1 MGAGMESRGRNAV
14 VQRPEKVAAGL
25 LFLVGLWIAVYWL
38 WEPKRPEIS
47 FGHGPDDVVA
57 ETSGAAPSP
66 PTTNLHQPPR
76 LDQGVGA
83 TPPKIDTGT
92 LGLIKVDKTTEPV
105 PKDPPAKL
113 ESAQPPPAVIAPEF
127 EDYVVQ
133 KGDTFAAISTRFFGT
148 PVHAQAIVRA
158 NPLMDP
164 RRLMPGRTIRVPKDP
179 GNIQGKPVAPPA
191 KGEEGQASVYVVQ
204 SGDTLSGISQKL
216 FGSMKHADLIFQ
228 ANRDRLSSPESLRVG
243 QTLNIPP
250 KPKSD

>member
-1 MGAGMESRGRNAV
+1 MESRGRNAV

-47 FGHGPDDVVA
+47 FGNGPGDMTA
-57 ETSGAAPSP
+57 EMSGADGVPIIAPPSP
-66 PTTNLHQPPR
+66 RPQAPR
-76 LDQGVGA
+76 LEQGVGA
-83 TPPKIDTGT
+83 PPPQFDKEPLNPIKPDEPAESSRKEATGNQTPP
-92 LGLIKVDKTTEPV
+92 
-105 PKDPPAKL
+105 
-113 ESAQPPPAVIAPEF
+113 QPQPAVIAPEF

-133 KGDTFAAISTRFFGT
+133 KGDTFASISTRFFGT

-164 RRLMPGRTIRVPKDP
+164 RRLMPGRAIRVPKDP
-179 GNIQGKPVAPPA
+179 ANIQGKPVVPPV

-216 FGSMKHADLIFQ
+216 YGTMKHADLIFQ
-228 ANRDRLSSPESLRVG
+228 ANRDRLSSPEALRIG
-243 QTLNIPP
+243 QTLNIPAR
-250 KPKSD
+250 PKSE

>member
-1 MGAGMESRGRNAV
+1 M

-38 WEPKRPEIS
+38 WEPNRPEIS
-47 FGHGPDDVVA
+47 FGHGPDDMIA
-57 ETSGAAPSP
+57 ETSGTIPSP
-66 PTTNLHQPPR
+66 PTTDQLQPPR
-76 LDQGVGA
+76 FDQGVGA
-83 TPPKIDTGT
+83 APPKIDTGT
-92 LGLIKVDKTTEPV
+92 LGPIKVDKTTEPV
-105 PKDPPAKL
+105 LKDPPDKA
-113 ESAQPPPAVIAPEF
+113 ESTQPQPAVIAPEF

-179 GNIQGKPVAPPA
+179 ANIQGKPVAPPA
-191 KGEEGQASVYVVQ
+191 KGEEGHASVYVVQ
-204 SGDTLSGISQKL
+204 SGDTLSGISQRL

-250 KPKSD
+250 KPKSE

>member
-1 MGAGMESRGRNAV
+1 M

-25 LFLVGLWIAVYWL
+25 LFLVGLWVAVYWL
-38 WEPKRPEIS
+38 WEPSRPEIS
-47 FGHGPDDVVA
+47 FGHGPDELA
-57 ETSGAAPSP
+57 SESSGASASSSV
-66 PTTNLHQPPR
+66 TTRSQSVPR
-76 LDQGVGA
+76 LDQGVG
-83 TPPKIDTGT
+83 TPPPRIDGAAQGPVKIN
-92 LGLIKVDKTTEPV
+92 KTPGPLPKEPAARE
-105 PKDPPAKL
+105 PLPGPTPP
-113 ESAQPPPAVIAPEF
+113 QPELAVIAPEF

-179 GNIQGKPVAPPA
+179 ANIQGKPVAPPA

-204 SGDTLSGISQKL
+204 SGDTLSGISQKI
-216 FGSMKHADLIFQ
+216 FGTMKHADLIFQ
-228 ANRDRLSSPESLRVG
+228 TNRDRLSSPESLRIG

>member
-1 MGAGMESRGRNAV
+1 M

-25 LFLVGLWIAVYWL
+25 LFLVGLWIAAYWL
-38 WEPKRPEIS
+38 WEPNRPEIS
-47 FGHGPDDVVA
+47 FGHGPGELTL
-57 ETSGAAPSP
+57 ETSGADPSTP
-66 PTTNLHQPPR
+66 VTTNPQHPPR

-83 TPPKIDTGT
+83 PPPNVDGPTQ
-92 LGLIKVDKTTEPV
+92 GLIKTDKSPELLPREPTAKGSS
-105 PKDPPAKL
+105 PGPRPP
-113 ESAQPPPAVIAPEF
+113 QPEPAVIAPEF

-179 GNIQGKPVAPPA
+179 ANIQGKPVAPPA

-228 ANRDRLSSPESLRVG
+228 ANRDRLSSPESLRIG

>member
-1 MGAGMESRGRNAV
+1 M

-47 FGHGPDDVVA
+47 FGNGPGEVTGADGSAVA
-57 ETSGAAPSP
+57 LPPAPTP
-66 PTTNLHQPPR
+66 QPPR
-76 LDQGVGA
+76 LDHGA
-83 TPPKIDTGT
+83 IASQPKVSSEPLIPIKPESSSDSSPNDSTGNQT
-92 LGLIKVDKTTEPV
+92 
-105 PKDPPAKL
+105 
-113 ESAQPPPAVIAPEF
+113 PPPAVIAPEF

-133 KGDTFAAISTRFFGT
+133 KGDTFASISSRFFGT

-179 GNIQGKPVAPPA
+179 ANIQGKPVAPPV

-216 FGSMKHADLIFQ
+216 YGSMKHADLIFQ
-228 ANRDRLSSPESLRVG
+228 ANRDRLSSPESLRIG
-243 QTLNIPP
+243 QTLNIPA
-250 KPKSD
+250 KPKTD

>member
-1 MGAGMESRGRNAV
+1 MGAGTESRGRNAV

-38 WEPKRPEIS
+38 WEPKRPELS
-47 FGHGPDDVVA
+47 FGN
-57 ETSGAAPSP
+57 APSEAAGEVKDPDPLPQKAP
-66 PTTNLHQPPR
+66 PAPRPPQ

-83 TPPKIDTGT
+83 PPPKLDTGSLNPIKLDKTAEPTPKETAGNQTPP
-92 LGLIKVDKTTEPV
+92 
-105 PKDPPAKL
+105 PK
-113 ESAQPPPAVIAPEF
+113 PAVIAPEF

-133 KGDTFAAISTRFFGT
+133 KGDTFASISSRFFGT

-179 GNIQGKPVAPPA
+179 ANIQGKPVAPPA
-191 KGEEGQASVYVVQ
+191 KGEDGQASVYVVQ

-216 FGSMKHADLIFQ
+216 YGTMKHADLIYA
-228 ANRDRLSSPESLRVG
+228 ANRDRLSSPEALRVG

-250 KPKSD
+250 KPKTE

>member
-38 WEPKRPEIS
+38 WEPHRPEIS
-47 FGHGPDDVVA
+47 FGNDPGEV
-57 ETSGAAPSP
+57 TGADGASIAP
-66 PTTNLHQPPR
+66 PTTPNPQPPR
-76 LDQGVGA
+76 LDQGVGS
-83 TPPKIDTGT
+83 PPASHDTGPLNPIKIDRTADP
-92 LGLIKVDKTTEPV
+92 I
-105 PKDPPAKL
+105 PKDMAGNQTPTP
-113 ESAQPPPAVIAPEF
+113 SVIAPEF

-133 KGDTFAAISTRFFGT
+133 KGDTFASISTRFFGT

-164 RRLMPGRTIRVPKDP
+164 RRLMPGRTVRVPKDP
-179 GNIQGKPVAPPA
+179 GNIQGKPVAPPV
-191 KGEEGQASVYVVQ
+191 KGEESQASVYVVQ
-204 SGDTLSGISQKL
+204 SGDTLSGISQKV
-216 FGSMKHADLIFQ
+216 FGTMKHADLIFQ
-228 ANRDRLSSPESLRVG
+228 ANRDRLTSPESLRIG